1 MLMIRLERQGIIA
14 LGDHG
19 HWLLGAGAEGAG
31 KPDPSAALHHGYL
44 DRSAGQG
51 QP

>member
-1 MLMIRLERQGIIA
+1 MLMIRLESQAIIA

-19 HWLLGAGAEGAG
+19 HWLLGGGAEGAG
-31 KPDPSAALHHGYL
+31 EPEPSAALPHGCL